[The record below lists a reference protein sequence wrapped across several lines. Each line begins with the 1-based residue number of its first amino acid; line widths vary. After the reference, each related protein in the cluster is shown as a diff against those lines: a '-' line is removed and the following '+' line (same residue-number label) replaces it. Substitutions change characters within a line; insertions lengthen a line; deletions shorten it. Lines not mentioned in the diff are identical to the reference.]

1 MVYGNFD
8 GETVTEDRECNP
20 MGIYGALKYGAEK
33 LVIGYNQVF
42 NLPIQLFVPQLFMV
56 SVV

>member
-8 GETVTEDRECNP
+8 GEAVSEDRQCNP
-20 MGIYGALKYGAEK
+20 MGIYGALKYGSEK
-33 LVIGYNQVF
+33 LVIGYNQVLIF
-42 NLPIQLFVPQLFMV
+42 HIPSFVLQLSMV